1 MRWNAPERP
10 GIGSTRKK
18 GGHPLEDRDDHRIG
32 NERNTLLKKS
42 FLSKNVFGPIMKK
55 KVFDEVYDQL
65 VSLISNGK
73 LKPGEQLPPERDL
86 ARDLKISRQSIREAL
101 KKAESKGLIK
111 VRQGE
116 GTFILSAASDLIQ
129 FPLLTMLT
137 EEVGRIYEFI
147 EIRKLIEVWCARKA
161 SESATVKELRKME
174 RALLEMEKLIDS
186 KEILGQPDI
195 DFHIAIAEASHN
207 TLMVHMMTTVKQ
219 IFLSMF
225 KISNFT
231 RRPEKNRILIRQ
243 HQEIYEAIKDR
254 NPNLAAQKME
264 GHLQFVESEW
274 REEISRHRVKKR
286 SGSFFNRI

>member
-1 MRWNAPERP
+1 MH
-10 GIGSTRKK
+10 TK
-18 GGHPLEDRDDHRIG
+18 GQELDRDEKRRDISVKRSSS
-32 NERNTLLKKS
+32 T
-42 FLSKNVFGPIMKK
+42 KNVFGPILKK

-65 VSLISNGK
+65 ISLISNGK
-73 LKPGEQLPPERDL
+73 LKPGEQLPSERVL
-86 ARDLKISRQSIREAL
+86 AKDLKVSRQSIREAL
-101 KKAESKGLIK
+101 KKAGSKGLIK

-116 GTFILSAASDLIQ
+116 GTFILSAATDLIQ

-137 EEVGRIYEFI
+137 EEVGKIYEFI

-161 SESATVKELRKME
+161 AEFAMVKELKKME
-174 RALLEMEKLIDS
+174 NALMAMEKLIDS
-186 KEILGQPDI
+186 NKILGQPDI

-231 RRPEKNRILIRQ
+231 RRPGKNRILIKQ
-243 HQEIYEAIKDR
+243 HQEIYEAIKNR
-254 NPNLAAQKME
+254 NPDLAGQKME

-286 SGSFFNRI
+286 SGSFFSKI